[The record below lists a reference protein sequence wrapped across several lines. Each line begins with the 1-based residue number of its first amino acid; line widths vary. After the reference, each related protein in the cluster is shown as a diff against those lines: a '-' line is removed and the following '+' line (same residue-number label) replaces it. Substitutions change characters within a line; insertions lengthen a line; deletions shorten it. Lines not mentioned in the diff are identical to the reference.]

1 MPAFEPR
8 FEDLPE
14 EFPVFPL
21 PGALLLPHGKLPLN
35 IFEPRYLAMTE
46 DALGAGRMFGMIQP
60 DPRLAEGPNGP
71 GLYRVGCLGRLVSF
85 SETDDGRYL
94 ITLLGL
100 ARFAVSEEL
109 PMRRG
114 YRRVHADFSPFGAD
128 LAAVG
133 DGGAGYERA
142 AVVQALRGYF
152 AHRGVEANWEAINQM
167 QDHALVVTLSMV
179 CPFDPAEKQALL
191 QAATPA
197 ERARTL
203 HALLQIETHAA
214 PREASDDPPSRPRVS

>member
-8 FEDLPE
+8 ADELPR

-21 PGALLLPHGKLPLN
+21 AGALLLPHGKLPLN

-60 DPRLAEGPNGP
+60 DPRLSDGPTGP
-71 GLYRVGCLGRLVSF
+71 GLYRIGCLGRLVSF

-100 ARFAVSEEL
+100 ARFAVAAEL

-114 YRRVHADFSPFGAD
+114 YRRVQGDLSAFADD
-128 LAAVG
+128 LEPTRDDQVRLDRPALLA
-133 DGGAGYERA
+133 
-142 AVVQALRGYF
+142 ALRGYF
-152 AHRGVEANWEAINQM
+152 TRRGIDSNWDAINQM
-167 QDHALVVTLSMV
+167 PDHTLVVTLSMV

-191 QAATPA
+191 EAATVA
-197 ERARTL
+197 ERAQTL
-203 HALLQIETHAA
+203 LALLQMETHAMPHAA
-214 PREASDDPPSRPRVS
+214 PDRPAGRSRVS